1 MSITT
6 ADPATADAPEHGPTR
21 KAAVHPVVAVLRPLA
36 SLQLTVFLFVLSLLL
51 VFFGTLAQ
59 MRNGIWTVVDKY
71 FWSWGVLVEFQLLA
85 DFAKVFF
92 ADIGRP
98 IFGDPEHW
106 KLPGKFPFIGG
117 KLLGF
122 VMLANLLAAHALRF
136 KLTWKRA
143 GIWVLHFGL
152 ILLFVG
158 EVGTRGWQVEQRMKI
173 DEGRSASY
181 AFDTRNYELAFTDTS
196 APDADWVTVVPASL
210 LQEAFESKQRITH
223 PELPVDVEVAEYMV
237 NSQMAD
243 PKAGENRAT
252 AGLGVDTAVAPAP
265 EVSGVE
271 VTQSI
276 DLPSAYVTL
285 YKKGTDEAIGTYLV
299 SLWFTHPN
307 LKDLPRQA
315 VPVDGKE
322 YDLALRFTRYYKP
335 FQMHLIDFQFD
346 RYIGTQKAKNYSSHI
361 RLVDPERGED
371 REVLISMN
379 EPLRYRGETFYQSSF
394 DPETERTTELQ
405 VVRNPVWWMPYLACV
420 LVTLGM
426 VVHFGYYLVRFLVR
440 TLAPRPEAAAAS
452 PGKRAAAVRVRPTAR
467 ELAIPWAVFVVLLL
481 LYGGGYLA
489 RQTPKARLDL
499 REIARLPVVEGGRVK
514 PLDSVARV
522 NLRVITHKEQ
532 FEDAGGKNRP
542 AVQWFMDVAAAT
554 AGTSGGAPE
563 YDVFRVENDQVANL
577 LGLKRREGLRYSLK
591 EIIGDEKK
599 YSALREAAAK
609 ANAVSEKERDL
620 FQAKVLE
627 LWKHVGIYHD
637 IWQGESPLLLPPA
650 DGKEWRPAGSPERL
664 AEEMA
669 RVANIRVIQK
679 FLGKVPR
686 DREELFAE
694 IEKLPRAEQR
704 LLAEEME
711 KAAAVERANALVRIR
726 EMDKSAAAWQD
737 VLAAY
742 RAGDQARLDAAVQA
756 YREQIDPAVSPAD
769 ISRVRFEAAL
779 NQAAPFFHA
788 TVVYVGVILL
798 CLAGWV
804 SLVVKPGLGEG
815 FRRTAFWVLFAT
827 FLVHGFALFS
837 RMYLMDRPLVFVTN
851 LYSSA
856 VFIGWAAVGL
866 GLVIEWVFR
875 IGVGNLI
882 AAVIGFLTSMIAHW
896 LAASGDTL
904 EMMQAVLDTN
914 FWLATHVTTVTL
926 GYSATY
932 VAGFVGL
939 LYVLLGLFTP
949 LLRNQIPLGTGPSA
963 KPTSVGTVIGMIL
976 YGTVCLAALLSFVGT
991 VLGGIWADQS
1001 WGRFWGW
1008 DPKENGAVL
1017 IVIWNALI
1025 LHARWAGLVKDRGV
1039 AVLAILGCMITT
1051 WSWFGTNQLG
1061 VGLHAYGFSN
1071 TLATVCL
1078 ALWVVCG
1085 FASLLGLVPTRF
1097 WASYAGLPVARPAG
1111 K

>member
-6 ADPATADAPEHGPTR
+6 ADPTPAGAPERGPAR
-21 KAAVHPVVAVLRPLA
+21 KAAVHPVVVVLRPLA
-36 SLQLTVFLFVLSLLL
+36 SLQLTVFLFVLSLVLI
-51 VFFGTLAQ
+51 FFGTLAQ
-59 MRNGIWTVVDKY
+59 MNSGIWTVVGDY
-71 FWSWGVLVEFQLLA
+71 FDSYVVWVDLQLLVQ
-85 DFAKVFF
+85 FGQVFF
-92 ADIGRP
+92 GFPQD
-98 IFGDPEHW
+98 W
-106 KLPGKFPFIGG
+106 KVSGSFPFIGG
-117 KLLGF
+117 FLLGLIMVF
-122 VMLANLLAAHALRF
+122 NLLAAHALRF

-143 GIWVLHFGL
+143 GIWVLHAGVV
-152 ILLFVG
+152 LLFVA
-158 EVGTRGWQVEQRMKI
+158 EYGTRRWQVEQRMKI
-173 DEGRSASY
+173 DEGGSSSY
-181 AFDTRNYELAFTDTS
+181 AFDTRNYELAFTDSS
-196 APDADWVTVVPASL
+196 APDADRVTVVPASL
-210 LQEAFESKQRITH
+210 LRKAVRDGHRVTH

-237 NSQMAD
+237 NSEMAD
-243 PKAGENRAT
+243 PKPGENRAT
-252 AGLGVDTAVAPAP
+252 AGLGVDTAAAPRA
-265 EVSGVE
+265 EVSGVD
-271 VTQSI
+271 VMQSI

-285 YKKGTDEAIGTYLV
+285 YKKGTDESVGSYLV

-307 LKDLPRQA
+307 LKDHPKQA
-315 VPVDGKE
+315 ISVDGQE
-322 YDLALRFTRYYKP
+322 YDLTLRFTRYYKP
-335 FQMHLIDFQFD
+335 FSMHLIDFQFD
-346 RYIGTQKAKNYSSHI
+346 RYIGTEKAKNYSSHI
-361 RLVDPERGED
+361 RIVDPERGED

-426 VVHFGYYLVRFLVR
+426 MVHFGYYLVRFLAR
-440 TLAPRPEAAAAS
+440 TLS
-452 PGKRAAAVRVRPTAR
+452 PTPTGAAVAPGRPAAVMRVRPSVR
-467 ELAIPWAVFVVLLL
+467 ELAIPWAAFAVLVL

-489 RQTPKARLDL
+489 RQTPKAKLDL
-499 REIARLPVVEGGRVK
+499 GEVARLPVVEGGRVK

-522 NLRVITHKEQ
+522 NLRRITHSEQ
-532 FEDAGGKNRP
+532 FRDTNGKLRP
-542 AVQWFMDVAAAT
+542 AIQWYMDVATSTAT
-554 AGTSGGAPE
+554 GSGGAAD

-599 YSALREAAAK
+599 YTALREAAAQ
-609 ANAVSEKERDL
+609 ANKVNEKERDL
-620 FQAKVLE
+620 YQAKVLE
-627 LWKHVGIYHD
+627 LWKHVGIYHEF
-637 IWQGESPLLLPPA
+637 WQGESPLLLPPTE
-650 DGKEWRPAGSPERL
+650 GKEWRPVGSPERL
-664 AEEMA
+664 AEDMA
-669 RVANIRVIQK
+669 RAADVRVIQK
-679 FLGKVPR
+679 FIGKVPK
-686 DREELFAE
+686 DRQELFDD
-694 IEKLPRAEQR
+694 IQKLPRAEQDL
-704 LLAEEME
+704 LLAEIE
-711 KAAAVERANALVRIR
+711 KARAEEKANALARIR
-726 EMDKSAAAWQD
+726 EMDKPAAAWQD
-737 VLAAY
+737 VLTAY
-742 RAGDQARLDAAVQA
+742 RSGDQARLDAAVKA
-756 YREQIDPAVSPAD
+756 YREQIDPAISPAD
-769 ISRVRFEAAL
+769 QSRVRFEAFL
-779 NQAAPFFHA
+779 NEAAPFFHS

-804 SLVVKPGLGEG
+804 SLLLRPGLGEG
-815 FRRTAFWVLFAT
+815 FRRTAFWVLVAT
-827 FLVHGFALFS
+827 FLVHGFSLFS

-866 GLVIEWVFR
+866 GLIIEWVFR

-882 AAVIGFLTSMIAHW
+882 AAVIGFLTSMVAHW

-939 LYVLLGLFTP
+939 LYVLLGVFTP
-949 LLRNQIPLGTGPSA
+949 VLRNQIPLGTGPNA
-963 KPTSVGTVIGMIL
+963 KPASVGTVIGMIL
-976 YGTVCLAALLSFVGT
+976 YGTICLAALLSFVGT

-1017 IVIWNALI
+1017 IVVWNALI
-1025 LHARWAGLVKDRGV
+1025 LHARWAGLVKDRGT

-1071 TLATVCL
+1071 TLAAVCVS
-1078 ALWVVCG
+1078 LWGVCV
-1085 FASLLGLVPTRF
+1085 FASALGLVPTRF

-1111 K
+1111 RG

>member
-1 MSITT
+1 MSTTT
-6 ADPATADAPEHGPTR
+6 ANPTTAGAPERGPAR
-21 KAAVHPVVAVLRPLA
+21 KAAVNPIVAILRPLA
-36 SLQLTVFLFVLSLLL
+36 SLQFTVFLFVLSLLL
-51 VFFGTLAQ
+51 IFFGTLAQ
-59 MRNGIWTVVDKY
+59 MNSGIWTVVDKY
-71 FWSWGVLVEFQLLA
+71 FWSYFVWVDFQLLVQ
-85 DFAKVFF
+85 FGQVFF
-92 ADIGRP
+92 GFPHD
-98 IFGDPEHW
+98 W
-106 KLPGKFPFIGG
+106 KVSGAFPFIGG

-122 VMLANLLAAHALRF
+122 VMLFNLLAAHALRF

-143 GIWVLHFGL
+143 GIWTLHFGL
-152 ILLFVG
+152 ILLFIG

-173 DEGRSASY
+173 DEGRSSSY

-196 APDADWVTVVPASL
+196 APDADRVTVIPGSL
-210 LQEAFESKQRITH
+210 LQEAVRDEKRITH
-223 PELPVDVEVAEYMV
+223 PELPVDVEVTEYMV
-237 NSQMAD
+237 NSGLAD

-252 AGLGVDTAVAPAP
+252 AGLGVDTAAAPKA
-265 EVSGVE
+265 E
-271 VTQSI
+271 VTGVDMTQNI
-276 DLPSAYVTL
+276 DLPSAYVKL
-285 YKKGTDEAIGTYLV
+285 YKKGTDESVGSYLV

-307 LKDLPRQA
+307 LKDHPKQA

-335 FQMHLIDFQFD
+335 FEMHLIDFQFD
-346 RYIGTQKAKNYSSHI
+346 RYIGTEKAKNYSSHI
-361 RLVDPERGED
+361 RIVDPERGED

-405 VVRNPVWWMPYLACV
+405 VVRNPVWWMPYVACV

-426 VVHFGYYLVRFLVR
+426 LVHFGFFLVRFLAR
-440 TLAPRPEAAAAS
+440 TLSPTPTGAVVA
-452 PGKRAAAVRVRPTAR
+452 PGKSVAVMRVRPSVR
-467 ELAIPWAVFVVLLL
+467 ELAIPWAAFAVLVL

-489 RQTPKARLDL
+489 RQTPKAKLDL
-499 REIARLPVVEGGRVK
+499 REVARLPVVEGGRVK

-522 NLRVITHKEQ
+522 YLRMIMHTEQ
-532 FEDAGGKNRP
+532 FRDTNDKLRP
-542 AVQWFMDVAAAT
+542 AVQWYMDVATSTAT
-554 AGTSGGAPE
+554 GSGGAAD

-599 YSALREAAAK
+599 YTALREAAAQ
-609 ANAVSEKERDL
+609 ANKVKEKERDL

-627 LWKHVGIYHD
+627 LWKHVGIYHEF
-637 IWQGESPLLLPPA
+637 WQGEAPLLLPPT
-650 DGKEWRPAGSPERL
+650 DGKEWRPVGSPERT

-669 RVANIRVIQK
+669 RNADAQVIEK
-679 FLGKVPR
+679 ILGFVPKTR
-686 DREELFAE
+686 QELFEAVQ
-694 IEKLPRAEQR
+694 KLPRAEQEM
-704 LLAEEME
+704 LLSKIEE
-711 KAAAVERANALVRIR
+711 ARAVAKTTFLSHIR
-726 EMDKSAAAWQD
+726 ESDKPAAAWQD

-742 RAGDQARLDAAVQA
+742 RTGDQAKLDAAVKA
-756 YREQIDPAVSPAD
+756 YREQIDPA
-769 ISRVRFEAAL
+769 ISDGDRSRARFEVFL
-779 NQAAPFFHA
+779 NEAAPFFHT

-804 SLVVKPGLGEG
+804 SLVINPGLGEG
-815 FRRTAFWVLFAT
+815 FRRTAFWVLVAT
-827 FLVHGFALFS
+827 FLLHGFSLFS

-866 GLVIEWVFR
+866 GLIIEWVFR

-882 AAVIGFLTSMIAHW
+882 AAVIGFLTSMVAHW

-939 LYVLLGLFTP
+939 LYVLLGVFTP
-949 LLRNQIPLGTGPSA
+949 MLRNQIPLGTGPTA

-976 YGTVCLAALLSFVGT
+976 YGTICLAALLSFVGT

-1017 IVIWNALI
+1017 IVVWNALI

-1071 TLATVCL
+1071 TLAAVCVS
-1078 ALWVVCG
+1078 LWGVCA
-1085 FASLLGLVPTRF
+1085 FASALGLVPTRF
-1097 WASYAGLPVARPAG
+1097 WASYAGLPVARPTGRA
-1111 K
+1111 